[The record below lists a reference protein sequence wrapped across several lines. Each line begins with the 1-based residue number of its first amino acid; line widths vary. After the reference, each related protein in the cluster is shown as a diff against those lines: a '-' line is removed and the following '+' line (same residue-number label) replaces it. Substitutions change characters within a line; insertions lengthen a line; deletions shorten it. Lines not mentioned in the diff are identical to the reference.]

1 MFDPIVS
8 GMMPAPTA
16 MRRGRT
22 SGDQP
27 KLSGSSPSISR
38 GERQAARDLLLK
50 KVPFIDSPEYR
61 KRGAERRIF
70 DDAPG
75 IASPDVA
82 WYRPLVED
90 LSAHTSRDA
99 RLRHTT
105 PLTALQ
111 ERTLFRQLN
120 YSLYRIERTRRLVR
134 GGAPS
139 ESQVRAVV
147 RWRRRAEVARRHLS
161 EANVALVLAMARRVR
176 ADDME
181 FADLIG
187 EGNMALMRSVDK
199 FDCERGFK
207 FSTYACRAILKAFS
221 RAGIKSTKHRQ
232 RFPVAFDPDLEF
244 GEAADPAS
252 EHRRT
257 ESSPELRELLERN
270 TAGLSSVEQS
280 VVENRFGFTAH
291 FNDGAPTLEEVG
303 RRLGLTKERVR
314 QIQNQA
320 LAKLRVCLSQRD
332 RAPAPA
338 PSLN

>member
-1 MFDPIVS
+1 MLSEGVS
-8 GMMPAPTA
+8 
-16 MRRGRT
+16 
-22 SGDQP
+22 
-27 KLSGSSPSISR
+27 
-38 GERQAARDLLLK
+38 
-50 KVPFIDSPEYR
+50 FIDSPEFR

-70 DDAPG
+70 DAAPA
-75 IASPDVA
+75 IAAPDVA

-105 PLTALQ
+105 PLTAAE
-111 ERTLFRQLN
+111 ERTLFLQLN
-120 YSLYRIERTRRLVR
+120 YSLYRIERTRRLLR
-134 GGAPS
+134 GGSPS
-139 ESQVRAVV
+139 ETQLRGTIL
-147 RWRRRAEVARRHLS
+147 WLRRAESARRHLS

-199 FDCERGFK
+199 FDCGRGFK

-244 GEAADPAS
+244 GEAADPSS
-252 EHRRT
+252 ESRRPD
-257 ESSPELRELLERN
+257 SNPELRELLERN
-270 TAGLSSVEQS
+270 TAGLSGVEQL

-291 FNDGAPTLEEVG
+291 FNDGSPTLEEVG
-303 RRLGLTKERVR
+303 RRLNLTKERVR
-314 QIQNQA
+314 QIQKQA
-320 LAKLRVCLSQRD
+320 LAKLRVSLTLRD
-332 RAPAPA
+332 GGRDLAS
-338 PSLN
+338 SLN